1 MNTKWLIGAV
11 IAGTLGIG
19 ACGDDSDGDG
29 DGSTTGNNTSGDNN
43 NGGATGDDDAGAN
56 GENTTGGNNS
66 NNTGDKTNTIVDIA
80 SGNADFETLVAAL
93 QRVELDDDLA
103 GKGPFTVFA
112 PTDAAFEALGVDLAT
127 LSDEELKQILL
138 YHVVGAEV
146 VAADVPS
153 DPPKAD
159 ALSGLT
165 LWFDTTSGVKVN
177 DAKVTTADI
186 DADNGVIHVID
197 KVLLPPDVPTM
208 AGIAGLSSLVAAVSE
223 AKLVDALKAEGPFTV
238 FAPTNAAFA
247 DLLTAL
253 GAATVAD
260 IEDAVLTETL
270 LYHVVP
276 TKIAAKDI
284 AAGIS
289 AVGTLSDSI
298 HDQKM
303 TLVVNKTDSK
313 VQVNLAT
320 VAITDINTTNGV
332 VHVIDKVVTAPTI
345 VDMAGIAGLTSLAGA
360 LGAASGDLD
369 TLLAGNGPFT
379 VFAPTNAAFG
389 AIVAPTDPNELRDV
403 LLYHVVTSDPPVL
416 STALAAGEV
425 ATALTGQT
433 LTVATSPEITIDGAN
448 VAIADIITKNG
459 AVHVV
464 DKVLLP

>member
-1 MNTKWLIGAV
+1 MNTKWLIGAMA
-11 IAGTLGIG
+11 AGVLCVG
-19 ACGDDSDGDG
+19 CGDDDNGDSDGDNTG
-29 DGSTTGNNTSGDNN
+29 GNNTAGTNDGNNTSADEDGGASDNN
-43 NGGATGDDDAGAN
+43 T
-56 GENTTGGNNS
+56 GNNS
-66 NNTGDKTNTIVDIA
+66 NNSGDKTNTIVDIA
-80 SGNADFETLVAAL
+80 VGNPDFETLVAAL
-93 QRVELDDDLA
+93 QRAELDDDLA

-127 LSDEELKQILL
+127 ISDEQLKQILL
-138 YHVVGAEV
+138 YHVIGAEV
-146 VAADVPS
+146 EAADVPS

-165 LWFDTTSGVKVN
+165 LWFNTKDGVKVN

-186 DADNGVIHVID
+186 AADNGVIHVID

-208 AGIAGLSSLVAAVSE
+208 AGFAGLTSLVAAASE

-238 FAPTNAAFA
+238 FAPTDAAFA
-247 DLLTAL
+247 ALLTTL
-253 GAATVAD
+253 GAATVSD

-270 LYHVVP
+270 LYHVVA
-276 TKIAAKDI
+276 KKVAAKDI
-284 AAGIS
+284 ASGLSVAP
-289 AVGTLSDSI
+289 TLSNSI

-303 TLVVNKTDSK
+303 TLLINKTDSK

-320 VAITDINTTNGV
+320 VAVADINTTNGV
-332 VHVIDKVVTAPTI
+332 VHVIDKVMTAPTI

-369 TLLAGNGPFT
+369 TLLAGNGPYT

-389 AIVAPTDPNELRDV
+389 AITAPTDPNQLRDV

-425 ATALTGQT
+425 PTALTGQT
-433 LTVATSPEITIDGAN
+433 LTVVTTPKVTIDGAN
-448 VAIADIITKNG
+448 VVIADVVTKNG

-464 DKVLLP
+464 DKVLVP

>member
-11 IAGTLGIG
+11 AAGMLSIG
-19 ACGDDSDGDG
+19 ACGDDDDSNGNGDNG
-29 DGSTTGNNTSGDNN
+29 NSTGGNTSGDNDGN
-43 NGGATGDDDAGAN
+43 STAGDDDAGAN
-56 GENTTGGNNS
+56 GD
-66 NNTGDKTNTIVDIA
+66 NNTGSTGDKSNTIVDIA
-80 SGNADFETLVAAL
+80 AGNPDFETLVSAL

-112 PTDAAFEALGVDLAT
+112 PTDDAFEALGVDLET
-127 LSDEELKQILL
+127 LSDDALKQILL
-138 YHVVGAEV
+138 YHVIGAEV
-146 VAADVPS
+146 EAADVPS

-165 LWFDTTSGVKVN
+165 LWFNTSDGVKVN

-186 DADNGVIHVID
+186 AADNGVIHVID

-208 AGIAGLSSLVAAVSE
+208 AGYAGLSSLVAAVSE

-238 FAPTNAAFA
+238 FAPTNDAFA
-247 DLLTAL
+247 ALLTAL
-253 GAATVAD
+253 GAATVGD
-260 IEDAVLTETL
+260 IDDAVLSETL

-276 TKIAAKDI
+276 KKVAAKDI
-284 AAGIS
+284 TAGLSAA
-289 AVGTLSDSI
+289 ATLSDSI

-303 TLVVNKTDSK
+303 TLLINKTDSK

-332 VHVIDKVVTAPTI
+332 VHVIDKVMTAPTI

-360 LGAASGDLD
+360 LGTASGDLD

-379 VFAPTNAAFG
+379 VLAPTNAAFG
-389 AIVAPTDPNELRDV
+389 AITAPTDPDQLRDV

-416 STALAAGEV
+416 STALTAGEV

-433 LTVATSPEITIDGAN
+433 LTVVTTPKITIDGAN
-448 VAIADIITKNG
+448 VVIPDVVTKNG

-464 DKVLLP
+464 DKVLIP